1 MQEMTLF
8 YECNEN
14 RVKKLQSNTL
24 YTNSAVYQKR
34 EKKKL
39 GTVDVRSQCDEILF
53 EAALLFPI
61 KIRYS

>member
-1 MQEMTLF
+1 MTLF

-14 RVKKLQSNTL
+14 RVKKTSEQYVVHEQCS
-24 YTNSAVYQKR
+24 VPKKR
-34 EKKKL
+34 EKKL